1 MISLKKPEDYT
12 MELGPMGP
20 IGEGE
25 ALLLRI
31 NRNCP
36 WNQCLFCPVYKGKK
50 FSFRSAA
57 EIKDDIDAVRRVCDL
72 LPMASWEVDLTG
84 RIKKEAIEEV
94 IRNNR
99 EIYGEVPVRVTQE
112 QWLALQ
118 SLNNIANWLRYGA
131 RRVFLQD
138 ANALFLNPKDLIEL
152 LQHLKKSF
160 STVDTITCYARSK
173 TIAQRSA
180 EELRELRDAG
190 LSWSFVGIE
199 SGCDEVLDSMRKG
212 ATKKEHISGGQ
223 KMMAAGI
230 RLAAFVMPG
239 LAGNNRE
246 MSTKHML
253 DTVAVLNEIKPTEV
267 RVRSLAILESAP
279 LYLRWESG
287 EFAAPTE
294 DQMIEE
300 LKMLLEGL
308 TFDCTIET
316 LQLTNLFTVKGPL
329 AAKREA
335 LLDRICHYQAL
346 SPLERARSLLS
357 RYLYEGYFLFVHSWG
372 KCDSRLQAV
381 IEEAK
386 KSIELQ
392 SNDALGKVESAV
404 FAIKAKGIP

>member
-1 MISLKKPEDYT
+1 MMTLKKPEEYT

-25 ALLLRI
+25 ALLLRV

-36 WNQCLFCPVYKGKK
+36 WNKCLFCPVYKGKK
-50 FSFRSAA
+50 FSTRSVA
-57 EIKDDIDAVRRVCDL
+57 EIKYDIDAVRRVCDL
-72 LPMASWEVDLTG
+72 LATASWEVGLNG
-84 RIKKEAIEEV
+84 RIRKEAIEAL
-94 IRNNR
+94 IRSNP
-99 EIYGEVPVRVTQE
+99 EIYGEAPVLITQE

-138 ANALFLNPKDLIEL
+138 ANALFLNSKDLIEV

-160 STVDTITCYARSK
+160 SSIDTITCYARSK

-199 SGCDEVLDSMRKG
+199 SGCDEVLDYMRKG
-212 ATKKEHISGGQ
+212 ATMKEHISGGQ

-230 RLAAFVMPG
+230 SLAAFVMPG

-246 MSTKHML
+246 MSTKHIL
-253 DTVAVLNEIKPTEV
+253 DTIAVLNDIKPTEM
-267 RVRSLAILESAP
+267 RVRSLAILENAP
-279 LYLRWESG
+279 LYPRWESG

-300 LKMLLEGL
+300 LKMLLQGFN
-308 TFDCTIET
+308 FDWSRET
-316 LQLTNLFTVKGPL
+316 Y
-329 AAKREA
+329 
-335 LLDRICHYQAL
+335 LL
-346 SPLERARSLLS
+346 E
-357 RYLYEGYFLFVHSWG
+357 
-372 KCDSRLQAV
+372 
-381 IEEAK
+381 
-386 KSIELQ
+386 
-392 SNDALGKVESAV
+392 
-404 FAIKAKGIP
+404 